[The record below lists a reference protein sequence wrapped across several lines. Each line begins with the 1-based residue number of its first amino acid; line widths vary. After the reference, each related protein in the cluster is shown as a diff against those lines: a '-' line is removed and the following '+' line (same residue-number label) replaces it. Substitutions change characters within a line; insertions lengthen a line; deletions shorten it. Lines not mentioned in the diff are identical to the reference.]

1 MPILPID
8 SLEPFAATLSVMLYP
23 GLTGEDPNKARTFA
37 ARWLS
42 EPIKRAQAAGHHVSY
57 ETLFQVAVDA
67 GRSLPDIEERWQ
79 DATATGDL
87 FKMLCALYH
96 TDRSRTSW
104 NSAIAIAE
112 AAAGRKRG
120 SRTLYWNAKRQFLSV
135 AHLWG
140 AWSIREGQFT
150 SQLQVGY
157 DGYADF
163 QAFLAE
169 AEVLRD
175 FGQYVGPV
183 PANSSPF
190 LPADV
195 WRVPDG
201 WKSPARQAGWPDIGR
216 VPILTNSEQLMAGL
230 RRAGRPRKGA

>member
-8 SLEPFAATLSVMLYP
+8 SLEPFAATLGVMLYP
-23 GLTGEDPNKARTFA
+23 GLTSEDPDKARTFA
-37 ARWLS
+37 ARWLA
-42 EPIKRAQAAGHHVSY
+42 EPIKRARAAGHHVSY
-57 ETLFQVAVDA
+57 ETLYQVVIDA
-67 GRSLPDIEERWQ
+67 GRSLPDLKERWQ
-79 DATATGDL
+79 DATATGEL
-87 FKMLCALYH
+87 FKMLWALYN

-112 AAAGRKRG
+112 AAAGRRRG
-120 SRTLYWNAKRQFLSV
+120 SRTMYWNAKRQFLSV

-140 AWSIREGQFT
+140 AWSIREGRFA
-150 SQLQVGY
+150 SQLHVGY

-163 QAFLAE
+163 QALLAE

-175 FGQYVGPV
+175 FGQYVR
-183 PANSSPF
+183 PAPAHSSPF

-195 WRVPDG
+195 WQVPDD
-201 WKSPARQAGWPDIGR
+201 WKPPARQAGWPDIGS
-216 VPILTNSEQLMAGL
+216 VPILTIPEHFMAGL